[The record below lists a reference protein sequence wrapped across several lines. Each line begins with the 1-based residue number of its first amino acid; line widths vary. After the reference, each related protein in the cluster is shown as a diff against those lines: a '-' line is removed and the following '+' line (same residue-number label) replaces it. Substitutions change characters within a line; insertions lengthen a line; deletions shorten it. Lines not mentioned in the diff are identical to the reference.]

1 VIYPTTHEGFG
12 LVPFEAAAAGAPCIF
27 ASNTSLAELF
37 PKELAMITAWDEK
50 ETARA
55 TLPLLTAGPE
65 REQQVS
71 AVLAAG
77 AALARERYGAAASLA

>member
-1 VIYPTTHEGFG
+1 
-12 LVPFEAAAAGAPCIF
+12 F
-27 ASNTSLAELF
+27 ASHTSLAELF
-37 PKELAMITAWDEK
+37 PQELAVITAWDEK

-77 AALARERYGAAASLA
+77 AALTWPAYGANLLDAYRAMLE